1 MRGICSTA
9 WRAASSWSLPE
20 KTMAKK
26 PTVTEATRALEQ
38 AARVATQG
46 QTLEQ
51 AGQFIVPEVTED
63 EGASTGDELVLYEGN
78 DGVKVELRY
87 SGDTMW
93 ATQKQM
99 TDI

>member
-1 MRGICSTA
+1 MRGICSIA

-20 KTMAKK
+20 KIMAKK

-46 QTLEQ
+46 SMPEQ
-51 AGQFIVPEVTED
+51 AGRFVLPEVPEDTD
-63 EGASTGDELVLYEGN
+63 ASTGDELVLYEGKG
-78 DGVKVELRY
+78 GVKVELRY

-99 TDI
+99 AE